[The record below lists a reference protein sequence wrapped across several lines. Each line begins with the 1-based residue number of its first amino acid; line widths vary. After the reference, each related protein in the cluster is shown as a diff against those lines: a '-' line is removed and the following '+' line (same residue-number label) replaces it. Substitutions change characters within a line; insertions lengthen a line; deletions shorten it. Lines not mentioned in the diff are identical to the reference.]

1 MMWRWQ
7 RFSSEE
13 KALVRALAAGHM
25 LKDHRF
31 LDGRKQHMLHQLD
44 GATLQVDAALVDRL
58 RRQGVIASN
67 KKFPAATYLLTEKG
81 RRLAARFGDGQGQSL
96 TARYDRSTPSN

>member
-1 MMWRWQ
+1 MWRWQ
-7 RFSSEE
+7 RFSKEE
-13 KALVRALAAGHM
+13 VALVRALAAGHT

-31 LDGRKQHMLHQLD
+31 LDGRKRHTLHRLD
-44 GATLQVDAALVDRL
+44 GTAIQVNEDLVDRL

-81 RRLAARFGDGQGQSL
+81 RRLAARLGDGEGQSL
-96 TARYDRSTPSN
+96 TARRGRNTPSD

>member
-1 MMWRWQ
+1 MWRRQ

-13 KALVRALAAGHM
+13 EALVQALAAGHT

-31 LDGRKQHMLHQLD
+31 LDGRKQHTLHRLD
-44 GATLQVDAALVDRL
+44 GTTFQVGAAVVDRL
-58 RRQGVIASN
+58 RREGVIASN

-81 RRLAARFGDGQGQSL
+81 RRLVARLGDGEGRSL
-96 TARYDRSTPSN
+96 TARHDRSTPPT